1 MSCYVSSLL
10 CEDSVL
16 ENGCPVDPHI
26 HWLQPHE
33 SECNLFYY
41 CVWGRKE
48 LRECSASLHFNRVLQ
63 WTLTSTGC
71 CLKSECNLFYYC
83 VWGRKEL
90 RECSASLHINR
101 VLQNDCLVDPHI
113 HWLLPHESECNLFYY
128 CVWGRKELRECSA
141 SLHFN
146 RVLQCNF
153 SFSYWNEEILFLKN
167 GCPVDPHIHWL
178 QPHES
183 ECNLFYYCVWG
194 RKELRE
200 CSACRVDPHIHWL
213 LPHESECNLF
223 YYCVW
228 GRKELRE
235 CSASLH
241 FNRVLQVSATLVLSY
256 SNLFRSLFLENGC
269 AIFQQSTPEET
280 PSTPMISASHR
291 RRPALACLT
300 DVILR
305 LDSALKN
312 GCPVDPHIHW
322 LLPQESECNLF
333 YYCVWGRK
341 ELRECSA
348 SLHFNKV
355 LQFLKNSC
363 LVDPHIHWL
372 LPHES
377 ECNLFYYCVWGRKE
391 LRECSASLHF
401 NRVLQCLKVL
411 FSSSGPSHP
420 LAAASRVRVQPLL
433 LLRVVTQGAQGV
445 FRVATLQQSAPGV
458 EVQPPLQQTASG
470 QCHFS
475 FSHWNKEIEF
485 LENGCPVDPHIHW
498 LLPEVGV
505 QPLLLLRVGTQGA
518 QGVFRVATLQQS
530 APEETPSTPM
540 ISASHRRRPALAC
553 LTDVILRLDS
563 ALKNGCP
570 VDPHIHWLLPQE
582 SECNLFYYCVWGR
595 KELREC
601 SASLH
606 FNKVLQVSA
615 TLVLVN

>member
-1 MSCYVSSLL
+1 MKVILAVLFLAVAAYAVPQCPPQQADDWSIEKLL
-10 CEDSVL
+10 RHTDCNKFYKCTYGVPVEQDCVPGLHFNLATWECDWPENVDYCDEDGEKEIEFL
-16 ENGCPVDPHI
+16 ENGCP
-26 HWLQPHE
+26 
-33 SECNLFYY
+33 
-41 CVWGRKE
+41 
-48 LRECSASLHFNRVLQ
+48 
-63 WTLTSTGC
+63 
-71 CLKSECNLFYYC
+71 
-83 VWGRKEL
+83 
-90 RECSASLHINR
+90 
-101 VLQNDCLVDPHI
+101 VDPHI

-146 RVLQCNF
+146 RVLQ
-153 SFSYWNEEILFLKN
+153 FLKN
-167 GCPVDPHIHWL
+167 GCP
-178 QPHES
+178 
-183 ECNLFYYCVWG
+183 
-194 RKELRE
+194 
-200 CSACRVDPHIHWL
+200 
-213 LPHESECNLF
+213 
-223 YYCVW
+223 
-228 GRKELRE
+228 
-235 CSASLH
+235 
-241 FNRVLQVSATLVLSY
+241 
-256 SNLFRSLFLENGC
+256 
-269 AIFQQSTPEET
+269 
-280 PSTPMISASHR
+280 
-291 RRPALACLT
+291 
-300 DVILR
+300 
-305 LDSALKN
+305 
-312 GCPVDPHIHW
+312 
-322 LLPQESECNLF
+322 
-333 YYCVWGRK
+333 
-341 ELRECSA
+341 
-348 SLHFNKV
+348 
-355 LQFLKNSC
+355 
-363 LVDPHIHWL
+363 VDPHIHWL

-518 QGVFRVATLQQS
+518 QECSASLHFNKVLQFACKMYAT
-530 APEETPSTPM
+530 EETPSTPM

-606 FNKVLQVSA
+606 FNRVLQFLENGCPVDPHIHWLLPHESECNLFYYCVWGRKELRECSASLHFNKVLQVSA